1 MAEKPED
8 LNLPNSVITRIIK
21 EALPEGVIISKE
33 TRSAISKAA
42 SVFVLYCTSCANNFA
57 LQQKRKTLK
66 DADVLSALEEMEFEH
81 FLPNLKEA
89 LDTFKKEKKNAS
101 EKKKKAKEISENASP
116 KLDEGKD
123 DHSAENE
130 PDNNKEPKDNHEN
143 TNASTITID

>member
-8 LNLPNSVITRIIK
+8 LNLPNSVIARIIK
-21 EALPEGVIISKE
+21 EALPDGVIISKE

-81 FLPNLKEA
+81 FLPFLKEA

-101 EKKKKAKEISENASP
+101 DKKKKAKEISENASP
-116 KLDEGKD
+116 KLDD
-123 DHSAENE
+123 SSADSEIE
-130 PDNNKEPKDNHEN
+130 KGPKDTNEN
-143 TNASTITID
+143 TITID